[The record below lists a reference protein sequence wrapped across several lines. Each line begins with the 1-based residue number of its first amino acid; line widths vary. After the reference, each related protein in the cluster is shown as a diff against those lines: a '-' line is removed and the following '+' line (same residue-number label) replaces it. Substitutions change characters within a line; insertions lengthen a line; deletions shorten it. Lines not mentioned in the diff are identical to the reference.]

1 MNQFD
6 FSTSEDIMSYY
17 YNVNTDTFHSKI
29 EWLDQNAL
37 IDRIIVD
44 KSATAQQVDKFFEI
58 VYTRHIFILLVL
70 QQVVVVETAV
80 LQQVETL
87 QVL

>member
-1 MNQFD
+1 MIMNQFD

-44 KSATAQQVDKFFEI
+44 KSATAQQVDKFFGIVWPHLNTDLDALLAEI
-58 VYTRHIFILLVL
+58 S
-70 QQVVVVETAV
+70 
-80 LQQVETL
+80 
-87 QVL
+87 

>member
-1 MNQFD
+1 MSYQPAQFD

-29 EWLDQNAL
+29 EWLDQNEL

-44 KSATAQQVDKFFEI
+44 KSATAQEVDKFFEI
-58 VYTRHIFILLVL
+58 VYPHYNTDLDALL
-70 QQVVVVETAV
+70 E
-80 LQQVETL
+80 EIS
-87 QVL
+87 

>member
-1 MNQFD
+1 MIMNQFD

-58 VYTRHIFILLVL
+58 VYPHLNTDLDALLA
-70 QQVVVVETAV
+70 EIS
-80 LQQVETL
+80 
-87 QVL
+87 